1 MENARI
7 EKRDGI
13 MYLVAP
19 MTKETRQYAKDGR
32 GHKAGDNYETFV
44 VHTNGLTMDGK
55 TYRFDLSMPMK
66 AWKEVDS
73 DVKKKLLATLKK
85 FDADKAKELKDASV
99 DEITKAIQ
107 GMITNMLTSLNH

>member
-19 MTKETRQYAKDGR
+19 MTKEVRQYAKEGR
-32 GHKAGDNYETFV
+32 GHNAGDDYETYV
-44 VHTNGLTMDGK
+44 VHTSGLTYEGK

-66 AWKEVDS
+66 AWKSAD
-73 DVKKKLLATLKK
+73 DGVKKKLLAMLKK
-85 FDADKAKELKDASV
+85 FDAKKAAELKDA
-99 DEITKAIQ
+99 DAATITAAVQAAI
-107 GMITNMLTSLNH
+107 TSALANLG